1 MIKQNRRS
9 FLKSSGILGAGFM
22 YIPNYLSRIAPSDVV
37 RTAHI
42 GVGGMGTQHLK
53 WFAALPESQIVAICD
68 VEQKHISG
76 GLALI
81 KEIQPDQ
88 KVSTYNDFR
97 QLLERSDIDA
107 ISCATPDHW
116 HASIAIK
123 AFEAGK
129 DVYGEKPLSY
139 TVQEGQKMLK
149 SQLKHQRIF
158 QLGTQIHAG
167 DNYHR
172 VVEIIQSGKLG
183 KIQTV
188 RLWKSGAPPVFPKLT
203 MGAPPQSLNWDMWQ
217 GPAPSKPYAK
227 ERCHFTYRYF
237 MDYSGGVFADFWC
250 HIADVVFWA
259 LNPSGLKSIHARGKQ
274 SEGMG
279 DTPEWIDVDYDFE
292 DLEILWTTN
301 PPDIPGAA
309 DMSIGAHFIGEQG
322 TLTCNY
328 GSRVIRINGEEME
341 NLDEV
346 PKSITRSLGHQQNF
360 IDSIKSRQQPQ
371 SNLSY
376 ARKMTLPMHLGLIS
390 WQLGRPLQWNE
401 QKEKFI
407 GDSQA
412 NKMLKRKARK
422 PWKMI

>member
-1 MIKQNRRS
+1 
-9 FLKSSGILGAGFM
+9 M
-22 YIPNYLSRIAPSDVV
+22 YIPNYLSRIAPSDIV
-37 RTAHI
+37 RTAHV

-53 WFAALPESQIVAICD
+53 WFAALPESQIAAICD
-68 VEQKHISG
+68 VDQKHITEAIK
-76 GLALI
+76 LL
-81 KEIQPDQ
+81 KEIQPDR
-88 KVSTYNDFR
+88 KISTYTDFR
-97 QLLERSDIDA
+97 KLLERSDIDA

-139 TVQEGQKMLK
+139 TDREGQKMLK
-149 SQLKHQRIF
+149 SQLRNEQIF

-183 KIQTV
+183 NIHTV
-188 RLWKSGAPPVFPKLT
+188 KLWKTGPPPVFPSLT
-203 MGAPPQSLNWDMWQ
+203 KESPPASLNWDMWQ
-217 GPAPSKPYAK
+217 GPAPSRDYAK

-259 LNPSGLKSIHARGKQ
+259 LNPSGLKSIDARGKK
-274 SEGMG
+274 SAGVG
-279 DTPEWIDVDYDFE
+279 DTPEWIDVDYEFE
-292 DLEILWTTN
+292 DLNILWTTN
-301 PPDIPGAA
+301 PPEVPGVA
-309 DMSIGAHFIGEQG
+309 DMSIGAHFIGEKG

-328 GSRVIRINGEEME
+328 GSKVIRFAGEELE
-341 NLDEV
+341 DIKEV
-346 PKSITRSLGHQQNF
+346 AQSINRSPGHQQNF
-360 IDSIKSRQQPQ
+360 IDSIKSRRQPQ
-371 SNLSY
+371 SNLAY

-390 WQLGRPLQWNE
+390 WQLERKLQWDDA
-401 QKEKFI
+401 KEKFV